1 MIRAI
6 LALLFLSRFAAA
18 VVLTN
23 QHVDIAVVYDGPDG
37 ALSLKALVD
46 RASVVELSDT
56 TFIVAEEAKLTLP
69 DGTPF
74 GNGGDPIWVLPQ
86 SQNSALLY
94 MGFSAEQIPPGV
106 FEDPLEVQLAGVS
119 GPGHFFLWQS
129 TAVGELEIK
138 MNSRDGISTEDRT
151 TPLIGSHEHVNWG
164 FSTNGIYEVMF
175 RAIGKRTGEGTNIV
189 GQVCTMRFHVLP
201 LPLPLS
207 PFQQWQVE
215 KFGPGAGENIKAAT
229 ADPDADELA
238 NIFEYAF
245 GSDPWAAPKEDLPIA
260 WLSVTGAGIEFWR
273 ANRATDLTFEVLS
286 SETLLPN
293 SWTPAPGALQM
304 IAEESSRQRMRFR
317 DERPISGQHYYKLQ
331 LSLVQ

>member
-1 MIRAI
+1 MIRPI
-6 LALLFLSRFAAA
+6 LALLFFSRFADA

-23 QHVDIAVVYDGPDG
+23 QHVDIAVVYDAPSG
-37 ALSLKALVD
+37 AMTLKALVD
-46 RASVVELSDT
+46 RASMVELQDT

-69 DGTPF
+69 DETPF

-138 MNSRDGISTEDRT
+138 MNSRDGISAEDRT

-175 RAIGKRTGEGTNIV
+175 RTIGKRTGEGANIV
-189 GQVCTMRFHVLP
+189 GKVCTMRFHVLP
-201 LPLPLS
+201 LPLS
-207 PFQQWQVE
+207 PFQQWQSE
-215 KFGPGAGENIKAAT
+215 KFGPDAGENVKAAT

-245 GSDPWAAPKEDLPIA
+245 DSDPLAPPKENSPAA

-293 SWTPAPGALQM
+293 SWTPAPGAMQT
-304 IAEESSRQRMRFR
+304 IAEESSRQRMRFH
-317 DERPISGQHYYKLQ
+317 DERPISGKRYYKLQ

>member
-1 MIRAI
+1 MIRAA
-6 LALLFLSRFAAA
+6 LAFLVFSRLAGA

-23 QHVDIAVVYDGPDG
+23 QHVDIAVVYDAPSH
-37 ALSLKALVD
+37 ALTLKALVD
-46 RASVVELSDT
+46 RASLVELQDT
-56 TFIVAEEAKLTLP
+56 TFIAAEEAKLTLP

-106 FEDPLEVQLAGVS
+106 FEDPLEVQLISVS

-138 MNSRDGISTEDRT
+138 MNSRDGISAEDRT

-164 FSTNGIYEVMF
+164 FSTNGIYEVTF
-175 RAIGKRTGEGTNIV
+175 RATGRRAGEETNIV
-189 GQVCTMRFHVLP
+189 GQACTMRFHVLP
-201 LPLPLS
+201 LPLS
-207 PFQQWQVE
+207 PFQQWQLE
-215 KFGPGAGENIKAAT
+215 KFGSEASESVKAAT
-229 ADPDADELA
+229 ADPDADDLA

-245 GSDPWAAPKEDLPIA
+245 GSDPLALPKQDLPTAWVAAP
-260 WLSVTGAGIEFWR
+260 GAGIEFWR
-273 ANRATDLTFEVLS
+273 ASRATDLTFDVLS
-286 SETLLPN
+286 SDTLLPG
-293 SWTPAPGALQM
+293 SWTSAPGTLQV

-317 DERPISGQHYYKLQ
+317 DERPIAAQRYYKLQ
-331 LSLVQ
+331 LSLVP